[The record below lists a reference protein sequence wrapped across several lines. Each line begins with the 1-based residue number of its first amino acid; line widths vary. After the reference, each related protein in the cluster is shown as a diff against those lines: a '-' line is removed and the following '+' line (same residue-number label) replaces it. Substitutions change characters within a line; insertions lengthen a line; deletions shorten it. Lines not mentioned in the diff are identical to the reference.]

1 MPPKN
6 IESYQLYVQTPE
18 GYEPLNSVEPVE
30 IESTALEDFETFKE
44 RFLSSI
50 QTTINAIKPKIKEVI
65 QILTGGV
72 KPYEANEMLH
82 PRKKPRGSIRR
93 RRKERDTRR

>member
-6 IESYQLYVQTPE
+6 IESCQLYVQTPE
-18 GYEPLNSVEPVE
+18 GYETLNSVELVE

-44 RFLSSI
+44 RFLSSM
-50 QTTINAIKPKIKEVI
+50 QTTINAIIPKIREVI
-65 QILTGGV
+65 QILSGDI
-72 KPYEANEMLH
+72 KPYMVYELQH

-93 RRKERDTRR
+93 RRRAKCQ

>member
-6 IESYQLYVQTPE
+6 IDNYQLYIQTPE

-44 RFLSSI
+44 RFLSLMRV
-50 QTTINAIKPKIKEVI
+50 TINAITPKI
-65 QILTGGV
+65 IL
-72 KPYEANEMLH
+72 
-82 PRKKPRGSIRR
+82 R
-93 RRKERDTRR
+93 

>member
-18 GYEPLNSVEPVE
+18 GYETLNSVELVE

-44 RFLSSI
+44 RFLSSM
-50 QTTINAIKPKIKEVI
+50 QTTINAIIPKIREVI
-65 QILTGGV
+65 QILSGDI
-72 KPYEANEMLH
+72 KPYMVHESQH

-93 RRKERDTRR
+93 RRRAKCQ